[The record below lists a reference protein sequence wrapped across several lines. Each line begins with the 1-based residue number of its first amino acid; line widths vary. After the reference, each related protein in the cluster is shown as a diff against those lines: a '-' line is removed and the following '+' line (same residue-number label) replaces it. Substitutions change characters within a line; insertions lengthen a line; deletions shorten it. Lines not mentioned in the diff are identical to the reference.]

1 MKLDLTIPTNKE
13 MYVKAKRH
21 FCQQEP
27 GELEIPDSWDIF
39 ASAFG
44 QANECELCMSGNKLE
59 SLDFND
65 DKAYTM
71 FLLRWA

>member
-21 FCQQEP
+21 YIAHHDVSSMNWQSYVYEFEKENDVRVVYDDRFP
-27 GELEIPDSWDIF
+27 I
-39 ASAFG
+39 
-44 QANECELCMSGNKLE
+44 LE
-59 SLDFND
+59 SLDFKD

-71 FLLRWA
+71 FLLRWS